1 MLQIPVLN
9 YFCCSI
15 CENSFQEIIE
25 PNADF
30 ILRNQKECKERRYI
44 DKLFSKASS
53 INAKQNPEVGK
64 LTEKLDIA
72 ISEECNVNQEIQ
84 KAIGQLT
91 SNVGKVIQSIRDDT
105 DFDE

>member
-1 MLQIPVLN
+1 MLQIPDLN

-30 ILRNQKECKERRYI
+30 ILRNQKEGKKRKYI
-44 DKLFSKASS
+44 DKLFSKVSS
-53 INAKQNPEVGK
+53 INAKQTPEVGK
-64 LTEKLDIA
+64 LAEKLDIA

>member
-9 YFCCSI
+9 YFCWSI

-53 INAKQNPEVGK
+53 INAKQNPEGGK

-72 ISEECNVNQEIQ
+72 ISEECNVN
-84 KAIGQLT
+84 
-91 SNVGKVIQSIRDDT
+91 
-105 DFDE
+105 